1 MQKFLCKLKVQNS
14 VFFFRKIA
22 NQCFIKTLQN
32 ELSLDRPAAF
42 NEYFAVCRNEIIIA
56 EKEEVI
62 ELTLGTGSYSE
73 QLKRRESKFTLK
85 SSHLNYVKT
94 RLYFEVLN
102 QFQQNF
108 MVPQGVFMDTVES
121 TWDPK
126 DNEIMISG
134 SKVEN
139 KKAELPRKIEIKV
152 KQDNVEL

>member
-1 MQKFLCKLKVQNS
+1 MF
-14 VFFFRKIA
+14 
-22 NQCFIKTLQN
+22 
-32 ELSLDRPAAF
+32 
-42 NEYFAVCRNEIIIA
+42 
-56 EKEEVI
+56 
-62 ELTLGTGSYSE
+62 GGE
-73 QLKRRESKFTLK
+73 QF
-85 SSHLNYVKT
+85 KT

-126 DNEIMISG
+126 GNEIMISG

-152 KQDNVEL
+152 KQENVEL